1 MKFRNPFQRKPIM
14 QTSGSFGLDLARLT
28 PEQRQI
34 LRTEKPTGQR
44 LFELL
49 RQWGIEIDPDQNA
62 S

>member
-1 MKFRNPFQRKPIM
+1 MKFRNPFQTKAIA
-14 QTSGSFGLDLARLT
+14 QTSGSFGLDLSKLT
-28 PEQRQI
+28 LEQRQI

-49 RQWGIEIDPDQNA
+49 RAWGIELDDDQNA